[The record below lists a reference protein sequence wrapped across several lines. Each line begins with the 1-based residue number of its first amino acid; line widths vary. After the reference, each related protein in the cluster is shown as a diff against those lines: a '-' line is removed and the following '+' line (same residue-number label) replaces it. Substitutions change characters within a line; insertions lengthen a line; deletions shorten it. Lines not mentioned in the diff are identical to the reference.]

1 MCRGFQAG
9 ADLHLLDLVHGLA
22 VAVQHTAQFQRRT
35 TIGVVILDAQVL
47 GLLGVDEG
55 SGEGVLLGHDG
66 VVVLKAVLCQH
77 LLHLCVRARGDLID
91 HAPGEGDLGLVLHI
105 GQELGG
111 HQTLLHP
118 LCSVGVDGSLD
129 LIAVVRAVIH
139 ALHGQGQLAGLE
151 ALVQQSGDLAHGQHG
166 GQAALQISGSNAVA
180 LLGDGEGDH
189 LQAGVLEDLHQ
200 TCPVSAEGIISLQAL
215 GNGSDDLLLDL
226 AGGLQAD
233 QQAQVIVGLV
243 SLVDDLVVEAFS
255 HDDAAVVLAAVQCIV
270 QHGSGESAEDVACA
284 KVHPSGLGV
293 GLGLDSLDVEFG
305 QLVALFC
312 PLGGQIAVF
321 DIRQLHNHQPFFSS
335 SRRSSRS
342 QIPSIYWMPR
352 ARSYLP

>member
-1 MCRGFQAG
+1 MQGVQAG

-35 TIGVVILDAQVL
+35 TVGVVILDAQVL

-66 VVVLKAVLCQH
+66 IVVLKAVLCQH
-77 LLHLCVRARGDLID
+77 FLHLCVRARGDLID

-166 GQAALQISGSNAVA
+166 GQAALQVSGSNAVA
-180 LLGDGEGDH
+180 LLGDGKGDH

-200 TCPVSAEGIISLQAL
+200 TCPVGTEGVVSLQAL

-233 QQAQVIVGLV
+233 QQAQVIIGLV
-243 SLVDDLVVEAFS
+243 SLVDDLVVEALG
-255 HDDAAVVLAAVQCIV
+255 HDDAAVVLAAVQCVV
-270 QHGSGESAEDVACA
+270 QHGSGESTEDVAGTE
-284 KVHPSGLGV
+284 VHPSGLGV

>member
-1 MCRGFQAG
+1 MQGVQAG

-35 TIGVVILDAQVL
+35 TVGVVILDAQVL

-77 LLHLCVRARGDLID
+77 LLHLCVRARGNLID

-105 GQELGG
+105 GQELSG

-139 ALHGQGQLAGLE
+139 ALHGQRQLAGLE

-200 TCPVSAEGIISLQAL
+200 TGPVLGEGGVSLQAL
-215 GNGSDDLLLDL
+215 GDGGHDLLLDV

-233 QQAQVIVGLV
+233 QQAHVVVGAV
-243 SLVDDLVVEAFS
+243 SLVDDLVVEALG
-255 HDDAAVVLAAVQCIV
+255 HDDTAVILAAVQRVV
-270 QHGSGESAEDVACA
+270 QDGGGESAEDVAGA
-284 KVHPSGLGV
+284 EVDPSRLRV
-293 GLGLDSLDVEFG
+293 GLGLDGLDIELG

-312 PLGGQIAVF
+312 PLGGQIAIL
-321 DIRQLHNHQPFFSS
+321 DISQLHNIQPFFFSS

-342 QIPSIYWMPR
+342 QTPSIYWMPR